1 MVSFSFFI
9 YKQDVGATSADLSK
23 SKLLKVITRI
33 RLTAYSKIDPL
44 ASFMVR

>member
-1 MVSFSFFI
+1 MISFSFFI
-9 YKQDVGATSADLSK
+9 YKQDVGATSTDSSK
-23 SKLLKVITRI
+23 SKLLKVITHV